1 MRSWGQPPNQAV
13 AHKRSQNIGNNRRH
27 YQCNVNI
34 SSFPLSVSLPHSS
47 PPFSTSSTTTSV
59 LFSPSFFSP
68 LFVLPVLLHKLRH
81 SGYKEPHIGRWE
93 GAESEEGSDAAQR
106 CVFIRVFVFLCVRKS
121 ESVRRQEIARVERV
135 GSTPRGTEKEQRE
148 HLPPHQEQLFNPPRR
163 GDAGMGGAAKGRKVA
178 GTATLVCFSLSPA
191 HLYSLFK
198 LSPTLSL
205 YPVGSRR
212 LVV

>member
-1 MRSWGQPPNQAV
+1 M
-13 AHKRSQNIGNNRRH
+13 
-27 YQCNVNI
+27 
-34 SSFPLSVSLPHSS
+34 
-47 PPFSTSSTTTSV
+47 
-59 LFSPSFFSP
+59 
-68 LFVLPVLLHKLRH
+68 
-81 SGYKEPHIGRWE
+81 
-93 GAESEEGSDAAQR
+93 
-106 CVFIRVFVFLCVRKS
+106 FIRVFVFLCVRKS

-205 YPVGSRR
+205 YPVGFTETGGVDFFFFHFSLSQIKFRKHQ
-212 LVV
+212 LSVHLQLDEIQANVLISCTGEIPMDVWMFMSFSVCIELSCNMPISILHCNTNYTF